1 MPQCNNA
8 LRGKQY
14 FARNSQTR
22 WPDAG
27 YSGSMLLA
35 FSDSLLFYFIQHLN
49 SVSSMSQRILRI
61 ATRTSALALWQA
73 NYLADRLRSLPESP
87 TVELVRIVTTGDTN
101 QTDALRQFGGTGV
114 FTREVQKAVLDERA
128 DLAVHSLKDLP
139 TQSADGLVLACVPER
154 APRFDALLL
163 PSGAETIPS
172 LRDLPPNARIGTG
185 SPRRQAQLLNLRP
198 DLQLLEIRGNVDTR
212 IRKLDEG
219 QYDAIILAEAGLRR
233 LGLEAR
239 ISLLLQPPELYPAVS
254 QGALGI
260 ECRTDDEHTRTLL
273 SAITCETTY
282 AEALAERS
290 LLRTLRAGCHAPLG
304 VWCQIDKETLRLTG
318 VLLSLDGATRI
329 EESAEGALS
338 SPESIGTQVA
348 SQLMASGAES
358 ILGHGEQR

>member
-1 MPQCNNA
+1 
-8 LRGKQY
+8 
-14 FARNSQTR
+14 
-22 WPDAG
+22 
-27 YSGSMLLA
+27 
-35 FSDSLLFYFIQHLN
+35 
-49 SVSSMSQRILRI
+49 MSQRTLRI

-73 NYLADRLRSLPESP
+73 NYLADRLRGLPESP

-114 FTREVQKAVLDERA
+114 FTREVQKAVLDQRA
-128 DLAVHSLKDLP
+128 DMAVHSLKDLP
-139 TQSADGLVLACVPER
+139 TQSAEGLLLACVPER

-163 PSGAETIPS
+163 PTGAAPIQS
-172 LRDLPPNARIGTG
+172 LRDLPQSARLGTG

-198 DLQLLEIRGNVDTR
+198 DLQLMEIRGNVDTR

-219 QYDAIILAEAGLRR
+219 QYDGIILAEAGLRR

-239 ISLLLQPPELYPAVS
+239 ISQLLHPPELFPAVS

-260 ECRTDDEHTRTLL
+260 ECRDDDEDTRRLL
-273 SAITCETTY
+273 SAITCEMTH

-304 VWCQIDKETLRLTG
+304 VWCQIENDKLRLTG

-329 EESAEGALS
+329 EESAEGAFS
-338 SPESIGTQVA
+338 SPESIGAQVA
-348 SQLMASGAES
+348 SQLLASGAES
-358 ILGHGEQR
+358 ILNHEEEA

>member
-1 MPQCNNA
+1 
-8 LRGKQY
+8 
-14 FARNSQTR
+14 
-22 WPDAG
+22 
-27 YSGSMLLA
+27 
-35 FSDSLLFYFIQHLN
+35 
-49 SVSSMSQRILRI
+49 MSHRTLRI

-114 FTREVQKAVLDERA
+114 FTREVQKAVLDQRA
-128 DLAVHSLKDLP
+128 DIAVHSLKDLP

-163 PSGAETIPS
+163 PTGALPIRS
-172 LRDLPPNARIGTG
+172 FRDLPQSARLGTG

-219 QYDAIILAEAGLRR
+219 QYDGIILAEAGLRR
-233 LGLEAR
+233 LGLDVR
-239 ISLLLQPPELYPAVS
+239 ISLLLQPPDLFPAVS

-260 ECRTDDEHTRTLL
+260 ECREEDEQTRELL
-273 SAITCETTY
+273 SAITCESTY

-304 VWCQIDKETLRLTG
+304 VWCQIDDQILRLTG

-329 EESAEGALS
+329 EESAEGSLS
-338 SPESIGTQVA
+338 SPEAVGAQVA
-348 SQLMASGAES
+348 SQLLTSGAES
-358 ILGHGEQR
+358 ILNHEAP